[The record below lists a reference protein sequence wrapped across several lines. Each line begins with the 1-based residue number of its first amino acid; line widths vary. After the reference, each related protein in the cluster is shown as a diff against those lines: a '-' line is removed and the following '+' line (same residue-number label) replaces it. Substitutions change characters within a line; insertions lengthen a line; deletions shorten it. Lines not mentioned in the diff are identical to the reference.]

1 MSLNYNLTKIKNH
14 DTVCFRIDSDGEE
27 RMRPVTNLLIWSTMS
42 VDLGEITAKNVDEWL
57 FRLKAIGLIYQE
69 ESQLKVT
76 REQLVAHIGLT
87 TNVFPNKTRAQFL
100 KNCAERIS
108 RRASDLVRYA
118 KPDAQEVA

>member
-14 DTVCFRIDSDGEE
+14 DTVCFSVDSKGEE
-27 RMRPVTNLLIWSTMS
+27 RMRSITNLLIWSTMS
-42 VDLGEITAKNVDEWL
+42 VDLGEITAKNIDEWL

-69 ESQLKVT
+69 ESQLNVT
-76 REQLVAHIGLT
+76 REQLVAHIGLS

-108 RRASDLVRYA
+108 RRASDLVHCA
-118 KPDAQEVA
+118 KQYSEEVA